1 MVRQSGLVHDDG
13 CLWPIQSSLLSMRSL
28 RSTSIPIDLRRV
40 GGSAML
46 DAYRTHGEHFI
57 LGDGKVCASEKKPQL
72 ATDQKLVN

>member
-1 MVRQSGLVHDDG
+1 
-13 CLWPIQSSLLSMRSL
+13 MRSL